1 MLLHTDI
8 LFLGISLTDKPLI
21 YTVSIR
27 RSKLPSLCMPPHDAF
42 STITRPVLLCHPA
55 RSAAFR
61 SCPVALRL
69 MLQQHLGLL
78 SFQHRMRQHCLHSI
92 PAAGTSSPPGH
103 GSLTYTLWIP
113 NQYLHTSPFEGEFR
127 SWSLKIQGKKKKH
140 KNSLRQELHVQIHT
154 TERRFGEMRVGIWQ
168 HSVQMEHLEK
178 SNTHSNACI
187 QVWRQ
192 RSEFPCSSWKKHP
205 TPLQILSDGK
215 TIMHLFRKVTLF
227 NHNLQKG
234 PCPHPC
240 PCPNPHEQKS
250 LWRGQQRILKYQDL
264 AVQTVTFE
272 RCLWFVNI
280 CTNS

>member
-1 MLLHTDI
+1 MMPSALPLPQCYFATLPEAWLSEAAQWPSGWCCSSTWDCWASSTEWGSTACTAS
-8 LFLGISLTDKPLI
+8 LQLG
-21 YTVSIR
+21 
-27 RSKLPSLCMPPHDAF
+27 
-42 STITRPVLLCHPA
+42 
-55 RSAAFR
+55 
-61 SCPVALRL
+61 
-69 MLQQHLGLL
+69 
-78 SFQHRMRQHCLHSI
+78 
-92 PAAGTSSPPGH
+92 PAAGSSSPPGH

-113 NQYLHTSPFEGEFR
+113 NQYLHTSPFEGEFQ
-127 SWSLKIQGKKKKH
+127 SWSLKIQGKKKH
-140 KNSLRQELHVQIHT
+140 RNSLRQELHVQIHT
-154 TERRFGEMRVGIWQ
+154 AERRFGEMRVGIWE

-178 SNTHSNACI
+178 SNTHSNTCI

-205 TPLQILSDGK
+205 TPLRLLSDGK
-215 TIMHLFRKVTLF
+215 TIMHMFRKIMLF
-227 NHNLQKG
+227 SHNLQKG

-264 AVQTVTFE
+264 AVQTVAFE